1 MPFDTK
7 QLERV
12 TVLSDSALLPIN
24 FSVPFFFFSCPF
36 SFFGVVSDAETGSYL
51 KVTPLVED
59 FSYSGMIYF
68 KLFLNPSLLKDI
80 HNLLF
85 SLKTSE
91 SSLDVGMPI

>member
-7 QLERV
+7 QLKRV

-24 FSVPFFFFSCPF
+24 VGVPFFFLL
-36 SFFGVVSDAETGSYL
+36 SFFGVISDAETGSYL
-51 KVTPLVED
+51 KATPLVED

-68 KLFLNPSLLKDI
+68 KLFLNPSLLEGI
-80 HNLLF
+80 HNLNF
-85 SLKTSE
+85 SLKTME